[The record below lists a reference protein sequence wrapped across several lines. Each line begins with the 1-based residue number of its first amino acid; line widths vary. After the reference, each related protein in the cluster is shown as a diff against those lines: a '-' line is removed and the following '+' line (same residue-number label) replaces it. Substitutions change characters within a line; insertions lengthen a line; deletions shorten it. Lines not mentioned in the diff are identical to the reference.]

1 MSESMYYDISQVNS
15 YNALFNF
22 LHGARG
28 IGKSFS
34 LKKMFVEQFLTDGSQ
49 FYYLRR
55 YREDLTKSS
64 KGFFDSLQE
73 QGLFEDIVFT
83 KDGGKNG
90 GTFYANKE
98 PIGYYG
104 ALTKGKGVEL
114 PKVKYIN
121 YDEYLIDKSDQYH
134 GYLRDEVTQFLE
146 FYESIARMRNV
157 TVYFTSNNTDGYSP
171 YFDYFKLKKPMKK
184 NGIWRQNDLLYQ
196 EIKTSV
202 EYIQTK
208 YDTRFGK
215 IIKGTRYGKY
225 AVENENLHITND
237 FLKKKPATA
246 KCTFNLQIGKNI
258 CGVYFDYCKGEVF
271 FSCNGNKNMITYT
284 VVKADHTANN
294 ILVRGGKCYHLAEL
308 KKAFAFNQLFFDS
321 PKAKN
326 LFERIEHLL

>member
-1 MSESMYYDISQVNS
+1 MFYDVKTVNQ
-15 YNALFNF
+15 YNCLFNF

-34 LKKMFVEQFLTDGSQ
+34 LKKLFVESFLEDGSQ

-55 YREDLTKSS
+55 YREDLAKSS

-73 QGLFEDIVFT
+73 QGLFEDFVFT

-90 GTFYANKE
+90 GTFYINKE

-157 TVYFTSNNTDGYSP
+157 MVYFTSNNTDGYSP
-171 YFDYFKLKKPMKK
+171 YFDYFKLKKPVKK
-184 NGIWRQNDLLYQ
+184 NGIWCQNDLLYQ
-196 EIKTSV
+196 EIKTSA
-202 EYIQTK
+202 EYIETK

-225 AVENENLHITND
+225 AVENENLHITDD
-237 FLKKKPATA
+237 FLKKKPSTA
-246 KCTFNLQIGKNI
+246 KCTFNLQIGKNV

-284 VVKADHTANN
+284 VVKADHTPNN